1 MKKLVALI
9 LISLM
14 IFSASSALAYT
25 QKENG
30 NFIFS
35 PDEVKKL
42 LSKADKVENL
52 TDTLEEKNK
61 LITNLEGQIEIKDKK
76 IYTLTTSNQ
85 SYQKENKLLKDKA
98 DELDKQLELANEKIK
113 LKNEQ
118 IAEYKSQ
125 PNLDFTGELKWLFA
139 LKALDIAIN

>member
-76 IYTLTTSNQ
+76 IDTLTISNQ

-139 LKALDIAIN
+139 LKALDIAID

>member
-1 MKKLVALI
+1 
-9 LISLM
+9 M

-52 TDTLEEKNK
+52 TATLEEKNK

-76 IYTLTTSNQ
+76 IDTLTTSNQ

-139 LKALDIAIN
+139 LKALDIAID

>member
-1 MKKLVALI
+1 
-9 LISLM
+9 M

-52 TDTLEEKNK
+52 TATLEEKNK

-85 SYQKENKLLKDKA
+85 SYQKENKLLKYKA

-139 LKALDIAIN
+139 LKALDIAID

>member
-76 IYTLTTSNQ
+76 IDTLTTSNQ